1 MARLRLFGFART
13 SKAHARENQGE
24 PATACIGSSNFRA
37 VPSCLPRAVRA
48 CNLQRLNIRAD
59 RSHQMSLRDKISSD
73 LKTAMKTRDTARLAT
88 LRLINAAIKDREI
101 ATRGEQG
108 SSEVTDADLTAV
120 LTRMVKQRRDSA
132 RAYEEAAR
140 LDLAEKETAE
150 IAVIESFLPRQLSDE
165 EMAAAIEK
173 IITQTGASSVRDI
186 GKVMAVLKASYAG
199 QMDFGK
205 AGARVKQKLA

>member
-1 MARLRLFGFART
+1 
-13 SKAHARENQGE
+13 
-24 PATACIGSSNFRA
+24 
-37 VPSCLPRAVRA
+37 
-48 CNLQRLNIRAD
+48 
-59 RSHQMSLRDKISSD
+59 MSLRDKISSE

-108 SSEVTDADLTAV
+108 SSGVTDADLTAV

-186 GKVMAVLKASYAG
+186 GKVMAALKASYAG
-199 QMDFGK
+199 QIDFGK